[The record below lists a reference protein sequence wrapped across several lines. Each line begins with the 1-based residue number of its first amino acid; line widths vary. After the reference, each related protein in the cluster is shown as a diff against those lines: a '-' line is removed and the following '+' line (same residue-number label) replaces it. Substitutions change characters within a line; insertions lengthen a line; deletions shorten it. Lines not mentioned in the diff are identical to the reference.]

1 MIQFDLPCST
11 FGRKSQVK
19 LPGFESVPSGL
30 AAATTE
36 PGNYGFWILV
46 SIAGQAELAAWT
58 ESDDKEPGSREMWG
72 YSVRVFFLE
81 CSQWKDSSL
90 VLEDFHGFNFSQ
102 FLDLVSNQINQI
114 QPWQPGNFGDPM
126 NLNQYTTE
134 MRQREK

>member
-36 PGNYGFWILV
+36 PGNYGFWLLV

-72 YSVRVFFLE
+72 YSVRVFFGVQSME
-81 CSQWKDSSL
+81 
-90 VLEDFHGFNFSQ
+90 GFFISFGGFSRIY
-102 FLDLVSNQINQI
+102 FFTV
-114 QPWQPGNFGDPM
+114 P
-126 NLNQYTTE
+126 
-134 MRQREK
+134 